1 MLARAALTATALLAF
16 AQNPGAH
23 GNIKEPKATF
33 TNGAPI
39 VQWVMIDNFWVIGI
53 GGDQVGKFKTM
64 AKEKG
69 MGFNDVVLDMVKDK
83 KWGYTSTDVDSQPV
97 PSDGK
102 VKWLANGGGACELY
116 IDDKMVPHGDDSE
129 EEFPGGLDALSVT
142 ALLAFAPEADAHGN
156 LKEPKATFQ
165 DGAPTVEWVT
175 MIDNFWDIGSGGDQV
190 GKFKTM
196 AKEKGMSVKDVVL
209 DMVKDKKCGYTRTD
223 VDPQPVPSDGKVK
236 WLGNGGGGFT
246 HTGPCE
252 LYLDDK
258 MVLHGDDCEEEFPG
272 GADGSN
278 KMSEM
283 PVDFASCNGK
293 CMLTIYWLAF
303 QNEQWQAY
311 VNCVP
316 VQGSGSATQ
325 TQSSAAGPSTEEQTP
340 AAPSTSTDPEAP
352 TTQTTPAPAADNP
365 SEKTPSTET
374 KTTEAPSLET
384 QDTKCN
390 APARRLRKKIS
401 TV

>member
-129 EEFPGGLDALSVT
+129 EEFPGGLD
-142 ALLAFAPEADAHGN
+142 
-156 LKEPKATFQ
+156 
-165 DGAPTVEWVT
+165 GAPPPPLPHRVR
-175 MIDNFWDIGSGGDQV
+175 Q
-190 GKFKTM
+190 
-196 AKEKGMSVKDVVL
+196 
-209 DMVKDKKCGYTRTD
+209 
-223 VDPQPVPSDGKVK
+223 
-236 WLGNGGGGFT
+236 
-246 HTGPCE
+246 
-252 LYLDDK
+252 
-258 MVLHGDDCEEEFPG
+258 EEEERRGFP
-272 GADGSN
+272 
-278 KMSEM
+278 E
-283 PVDFASCNGK
+283 
-293 CMLTIYWLAF
+293 LR
-303 QNEQWQAY
+303 
-311 VNCVP
+311 VP
-316 VQGSGSATQ
+316 ETR
-325 TQSSAAGPSTEEQTP
+325 SAAVIDHRHQAKPYDSASPTRH
-340 AAPSTSTDPEAP
+340 TSRH
-352 TTQTTPAPAADNP
+352 
-365 SEKTPSTET
+365 T
-374 KTTEAPSLET
+374 KR
-384 QDTKCN
+384 N
-390 APARRLRKKIS
+390 AHDVKRTRFWFS
-401 TV
+401 WV

>member
-129 EEFPGGLDALSVT
+129 EEFPGGLD
-142 ALLAFAPEADAHGN
+142 G
-156 LKEPKATFQ
+156 
-165 DGAPTVEWVT
+165 
-175 MIDNFWDIGSGGDQV
+175 
-190 GKFKTM
+190 
-196 AKEKGMSVKDVVL
+196 
-209 DMVKDKKCGYTRTD
+209 
-223 VDPQPVPSDGKVK
+223 PS
-236 WLGNGGGGFT
+236 
-246 HTGPCE
+246 
-252 LYLDDK
+252 
-258 MVLHGDDCEEEFPG
+258 
-272 GADGSN
+272 
-278 KMSEM
+278 KMSELS
-283 PVDFASCNGK
+283 VDFTSCHREAI
-293 CMLTIYWLAF
+293 TA
-303 QNEQWQAY
+303 
-311 VNCVP
+311 
-316 VQGSGSATQ
+316 GS
-325 TQSSAAGPSTEEQTP
+325 
-340 AAPSTSTDPEAP
+340 
-352 TTQTTPAPAADNP
+352 N
-365 SEKTPSTET
+365 
-374 KTTEAPSLET
+374 
-384 QDTKCN
+384 QDLFIANDC
-390 APARRLRKKIS
+390 IVIEYS
-401 TV
+401 Q

>member
-129 EEFPGGLDALSVT
+129 EEFPGGLD
-142 ALLAFAPEADAHGN
+142 G
-156 LKEPKATFQ
+156 
-165 DGAPTVEWVT
+165 
-175 MIDNFWDIGSGGDQV
+175 
-190 GKFKTM
+190 
-196 AKEKGMSVKDVVL
+196 
-209 DMVKDKKCGYTRTD
+209 
-223 VDPQPVPSDGKVK
+223 PS
-236 WLGNGGGGFT
+236 
-246 HTGPCE
+246 
-252 LYLDDK
+252 
-258 MVLHGDDCEEEFPG
+258 
-272 GADGSN
+272 
-278 KMSEM
+278 KMSELS
-283 PVDFASCNGK
+283 VDFTSCHREAITAGRRRKTRLPGAARAGDAFSGCNRPPPPSKTLRFSEPYKTYVTAYQKK
-293 CMLTIYWLAF
+293 C
-303 QNEQWQAY
+303 
-311 VNCVP
+311 P
-316 VQGSGSATQ
+316 
-325 TQSSAAGPSTEEQTP
+325 
-340 AAPSTSTDPEAP
+340 
-352 TTQTTPAPAADNP
+352 
-365 SEKTPSTET
+365 
-374 KTTEAPSLET
+374 
-384 QDTKCN
+384 
-390 APARRLRKKIS
+390 
-401 TV
+401 